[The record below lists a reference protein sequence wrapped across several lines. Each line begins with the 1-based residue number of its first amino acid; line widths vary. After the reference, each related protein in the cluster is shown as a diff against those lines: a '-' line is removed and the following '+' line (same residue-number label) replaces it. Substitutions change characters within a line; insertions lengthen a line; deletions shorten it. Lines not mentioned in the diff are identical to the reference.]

1 MSHIVRLATASP
13 EHKLLLAR
21 FLRRVLRP
29 LMRIKRR
36 LVRLGGMLH
45 GLSRVL
51 LAGLV
56 VFFSVVHRRG
66 AMRVRRLFVEFR
78 RALMEIVG
86 HDDPFVATANG

>member
-13 EHKLLLAR
+13 AHKLLLVR

-45 GLSRVL
+45 RLSRVL
-51 LAGLV
+51 LTGLV
-56 VFFSVVHRRG
+56 VFFSVVYRRG

-86 HDDPFVATANG
+86 HDDPFVATANE